1 METPRTHLDLFGTV
15 LCDESSQCRVSNVV
29 GSVEYSVQ
37 QSICDQ
43 EPCVLCK
50 LSQIGRDG
58 ENCHQ
63 RNGTANVAVQ
73 HPRTGFAHLRMRFV
87 NQRTK
92 ENVRHTVQKFG
103 NCNQSADN
111 TGVQANGVGQ
121 IDHDE
126 GGQECIHHVA
136 CNIA

>member
-1 METPRTHLDLFGTV
+1 
-15 LCDESSQCRVSNVV
+15 
-29 GSVEYSVQ
+29 
-37 QSICDQ
+37 
-43 EPCVLCK
+43 
-50 LSQIGRDG
+50 
-58 ENCHQ
+58 
-63 RNGTANVAVQ
+63 
-73 HPRTGFAHLRMRFV
+73 MRFV

-92 ENVRHTVQKFG
+92 ENVRHTVQQFG

-121 IDHDE
+121 IDHNE